1 MKSHANLKHSYIV
14 MKLDHQL
21 DKFRDYGYIDLEEL
35 HDYIA
40 LFRQLPNSKQRKYA
54 WMLDDAA
61 ELWDMAEQPTE

>member
-1 MKSHANLKHSYIV
+1 MKSHANLKHSYVV

-35 HDYIA
+35 HAYIA
-40 LFRQLPNSKQRKYA
+40 LFRQLPNAKQRKYA

-61 ELWDMAEQPTE
+61 ELWDMAEQPEY